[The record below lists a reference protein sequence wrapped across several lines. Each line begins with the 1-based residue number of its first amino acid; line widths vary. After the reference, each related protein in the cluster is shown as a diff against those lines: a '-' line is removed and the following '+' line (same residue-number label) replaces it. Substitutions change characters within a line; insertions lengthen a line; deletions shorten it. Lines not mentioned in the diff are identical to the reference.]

1 MSSAHVNPPAALS
14 PQARALVDQADA
26 KWEQC
31 SLSSIEVGELLVE
44 ISGEVEDIAGA
55 QHLVPMLARLENAIA
70 DESGAA
76 SEAARLLFAAVEA
89 QSRYAP
95 HAFAR
100 D

>member
-1 MSSAHVNPPAALS
+1 MLTAQVDLPAALS

-26 KWEQC
+26 TWDRC
-31 SLSSIEVGELLVE
+31 SLSSIEVGELLAE
-44 ISGEVEDIAGA
+44 ISGEVEGVEGA

-89 QSRYAP
+89 QCAATDSQR
-95 HAFAR
+95 HS
-100 D
+100 